1 MAKVTQKQF
10 KEHFR
15 NLLNGRSVYVWG
27 GNGET
32 ITKEMIDRLYR
43 AYSSATYNRAYYD
56 AKLKE
61 GEGRIGADCSGAF
74 FPLSKGDK
82 TAKGYYNA
90 CSTKGKIKDLPKNVA
105 CMVFNKNWTHVAA
118 YMGDG
123 TTIEMRSSKM
133 NVFEQKPFDE
143 SRWTYFGIPDW
154 LEATP
159 QKATSTPVVAP
170 VVTPVEIPGGD
181 PVIKNIQRFCND
193 YVDAELK
200 VDGVFGAKTKAA
212 LCKALQHYLNV
223 TYNAGLDEDGEFGPL
238 TKAACRTIS
247 GENEL
252 VYIAQA
258 MLYCKGYDMSHSIS
272 NNDLDGKLGNGT
284 KDTVL
289 EYQQDTRGLRQD
301 KKCGPATLYSLFN

>member
-15 NLLNGRSVYVWG
+15 NLLNGRAVYVWG

-105 CMVFNKNWTHVAA
+105 CMVFNKNWTHVGA

-123 TTIEMRSSKM
+123 TTIEMRSSKK
-133 NVFEQKPFDE
+133 NVQKEAFNE
-143 SRWTYFGIPDW
+143 SRWAYYGIPDW

-159 QKATSTPVVAP
+159 EVVMKPA
-170 VVTPVEIPGGD
+170 VENKEEVEVPGGD

-193 YVDAELK
+193 YVDAGLK
-200 VDGVFGAKTKAA
+200 VDGVFGPKTKAA

-238 TKAACRTIS
+238 TKAACRTIK

-272 NNDLDGKLGNGT
+272 NNDLDGKLGSGT
-284 KDTVL
+284 ENTVL